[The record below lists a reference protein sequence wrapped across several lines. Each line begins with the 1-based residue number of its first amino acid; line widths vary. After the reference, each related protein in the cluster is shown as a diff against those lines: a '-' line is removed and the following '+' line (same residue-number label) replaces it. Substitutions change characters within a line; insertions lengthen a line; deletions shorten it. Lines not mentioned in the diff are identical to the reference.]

1 MPTVDIDK
9 YVNELIERLN
19 QKFADRLIY
28 VGLQGSFRR
37 GEADA
42 NSDIDIMVTLDR
54 LTETDLDIYREI
66 IAALP
71 AFERS
76 CGFISGRNELKNWP
90 RHEICQLLHDTR
102 DCYGELCPLLPHFER
117 KDVENF
123 VRISIGSL
131 YHLLCHDRIH
141 GDPGQRKESLRGLY
155 KPVFYILQNSVY
167 LQTGEWFMTRT
178 ELLEQLQGLD
188 REVMQMAVTAKSGED
203 FDAEKAFTL
212 LFKWCRD
219 FLEYPGRT

>member
-1 MPTVDIDK
+1 MPTVDIEK
-9 YVNELIERLN
+9 YVNELIERLKL
-19 QKFADRLIY
+19 KFADRLIY

-37 GEADA
+37 GEADE

-54 LTETDLDIYREI
+54 LTETDLDSYREI

-102 DCYGELCPLLPHFER
+102 DCYGELRSLLPHFER

-123 VRISIGSL
+123 IRISIGNL
-131 YHLLCHDRIH
+131 YHLLCHGRIH
-141 GDPGQRKESLRGLY
+141 GDPEHQAGSLRGLY
-155 KPVFYILQNSVY
+155 KSVFYILQNSVY
-167 LQTGEWFMTRT
+167 LQTGEWFMTRN
-178 ELLEQLQGLD
+178 ELLKHLRGLEL
-188 REVMQMAVTAKSGED
+188 EVMQMAIRVKSGED
-203 FDAEKAFTL
+203 FDTEKAFRL
-212 LFKWCRD
+212 LFEWCRG
-219 FLEYPGRT
+219 FLE